1 MMVGELSLGWQ
12 SGDTASEASHVAA
25 LDVAALVATFSPM
38 LYRIAFS
45 VVRSRA
51 DAEDVVQ
58 ETFVRVIEDSAR
70 FARVREPRPWLV
82 RITWNLA
89 LDRVRR
95 ITPVSL
101 DEELAAALISPQQPA
116 DAALAEARRLAQVLA
131 AVDRLPARERE
142 VLLLAAIEEL
152 TTAEIAAVLKKSE
165 SSVRSLLF
173 RARTHL
179 QQRLEEPSP
188 RSRQKGVA
196 G

>member
-1 MMVGELSLGWQ
+1 MVGELSLGWR
-12 SGDTASEASHVAA
+12 SAETASEASHVAVF
-25 LDVAALVATFSPM
+25 DVAALVAAYSPL

-51 DAEDVVQ
+51 DAEDIVQ
-58 ETFVRVIEDSAR
+58 ETFVRVIEDPAR

-82 RITWNLA
+82 RIAWNLS

-101 DEELAAALISPQQPA
+101 DEELAAALTSPQQPV
-116 DAALAEARRLAQVLA
+116 DAALAEARRLAQALA
-131 AVDRLPARERE
+131 AVDRLPKRERE

-173 RARTHL
+173 RARAHL
-179 QQRLEEPSP
+179 QQRLEKSSP
-188 RSRQKGVA
+188 RSRQQGGA
-196 G
+196 Q

>member
-1 MMVGELSLGWQ
+1 MVGELSLGWQ
-12 SGDTASEASHVAA
+12 SGDTASEASHVAV
-25 LDVAALVATFSPM
+25 LDVAALVAAFSPL

-45 VVRSRA
+45 IVRSRA

-58 ETFVRVIEDSAR
+58 ETFIRVIEDPAR

-82 RITWNLA
+82 RIAWNLS

-95 ITPVSL
+95 ITPVGL
-101 DEELAAALISPQQPA
+101 DEELAATLASPQQPA
-116 DAALAEARRLAQVLA
+116 DAVLAEARRLAQVLA
-131 AVDRLPARERE
+131 AVDRLPERERE

-179 QQRLEEPSP
+179 QQRLEKTSHA
-188 RSRQKGVA
+188 RQKG
-196 G
+196 GSE

>member
-12 SGDTASEASHVAA
+12 SEDTASEASHIAV
-25 LDVAALVATFSPM
+25 LDVAALVAAFSPL

-45 VVRSRA
+45 IVRSRA
-51 DAEDVVQ
+51 DAEDIVQ
-58 ETFVRVIEDSAR
+58 ETFIRVIEDRAR
-70 FARVREPRPWLV
+70 FAGVHEPRPWLV
-82 RITWNLA
+82 RIAWNLA

-101 DEELAAALISPQQPA
+101 DEELAAALTSPQQPA

-131 AVDRLPARERE
+131 AVDCLPQRERE
-142 VLLLAAIEEL
+142 VLLLAALEEL

-173 RARTHL
+173 RARAHL
-179 QQRLEEPSP
+179 QQRLGTSSA
-188 RSRQKGVA
+188 RKKGGA
-196 G
+196 E

>member
-1 MMVGELSLGWQ
+1 MVGELSLGWQ
-12 SGDTASEASHVAA
+12 STEAASEV
-25 LDVAALVATFSPM
+25 LDVAALVAAYSPL

-51 DAEDVVQ
+51 DAEDIVQ
-58 ETFVRVIEDSAR
+58 ETFVRVIEDTAR

-82 RITWNLA
+82 RIAWNLA

-101 DEELAAALISPQQPA
+101 DEELAAALVSPQQPA
-116 DAALAEARRLAQVLA
+116 DAAITAACRLAQVLA
-131 AVDRLPARERE
+131 AVDRLPQRERE

-152 TTAEIAAVLKKSE
+152 TTAEIAVVLKKSE

-173 RARTHL
+173 RARAHL
-179 QQRLEEPSP
+179 QQRLETSSP
-188 RSRQKGVA
+188 RKKGGAEV
-196 G
+196 

>member
-1 MMVGELSLGWQ
+1 MMFGELSLGWR
-12 SGDTASEASHVAA
+12 SEETASEASHIAV
-25 LDVAALVATFSPM
+25 LDVAALVATFSPL

-58 ETFVRVIEDSAR
+58 ETFVRVIEDPAR

-82 RITWNLA
+82 RIAWNLS

-95 ITPVSL
+95 IAPVSL
-101 DEELAAALISPQQPA
+101 DEELATALISPQRPA
-116 DAALAEARRLAQVLA
+116 DAAITEARRLAQVLA
-131 AVDRLPARERE
+131 AVDRLPQRERE

-179 QQRLEEPSP
+179 QQRLEPSSP
-188 RSRQKGVA
+188 RQKRGA
-196 G
+196 EQ

>member
-12 SGDTASEASHVAA
+12 SEEAAGEASNVAA
-25 LDVAALVATFSPM
+25 LDVTALVAAFSPL

-45 VVRSRA
+45 IVRSRA
-51 DAEDVVQ
+51 DAEDIVQ
-58 ETFVRVIEDSAR
+58 ETFVRVIEDPAR

-82 RITWNLA
+82 RIAWNLA

-101 DEELAAALISPQQPA
+101 DKELAAALASPQQPA

-131 AVDRLPARERE
+131 AADRLPQRERE

-173 RARTHL
+173 RARAHL
-179 QQRLEEPSP
+179 QERLKEPRRRGGSE
-188 RSRQKGVA
+188 
-196 G
+196 

>member
-12 SGDTASEASHVAA
+12 STETASEV
-25 LDVAALVATFSPM
+25 LDVAALVAAFSSL

-51 DAEDVVQ
+51 DAEDIVQ
-58 ETFVRVIEDSAR
+58 ETFVRVIEDPAR
-70 FARVREPRPWLV
+70 FVRVREPRPWLV
-82 RITWNLA
+82 RIAWNLA

-101 DEELAAALISPQQPA
+101 DEELVAALTSPQQPA
-116 DAALAEARRLAQVLA
+116 DAALAEARHLAQVLA
-131 AVDRLPARERE
+131 AVDRLPQRERE

-152 TTAEIAAVLKKSE
+152 NTAEIAAVLKKSE

-173 RARTHL
+173 RARAHL
-179 QQRLEEPSP
+179 QQRLETSAPQ
-188 RSRQKGVA
+188 RKG
-196 G
+196 GTDI

>member
-12 SGDTASEASHVAA
+12 STETASEA
-25 LDVAALVATFSPM
+25 LDVAALVAAFSPL

-45 VVRSRA
+45 IVRSRA

-58 ETFVRVIEDSAR
+58 ETFVRVIEDPVR

-82 RITWNLA
+82 RIAWNLA

-101 DEELAAALISPQQPA
+101 DEELAAALASPERPA
-116 DAALAEARRLAQVLA
+116 DAVLAEARRLAKVLA
-131 AVDRLPARERE
+131 AVDRLPQRERE
-142 VLLLAAIEEL
+142 VLLLTAIEEL
-152 TTAEIAAVLKKSE
+152 TIAEIAAVLKKSE

-173 RARTHL
+173 RARAHL
-179 QQRLEEPSP
+179 QQRLESILQP
-188 RSRQKGVA
+188 RQKG
-196 G
+196 GDE

>member
-1 MMVGELSLGWQ
+1 MVGELSLAWQ
-12 SGDTASEASHVAA
+12 SEDTASEASRIAVP
-25 LDVAALVATFSPM
+25 DVAALVAAFSPL

-45 VVRSRA
+45 IVRSRA
-51 DAEDVVQ
+51 DAEDIVQ
-58 ETFVRVIEDSAR
+58 ETFVRVIEDPAR

-82 RITWNLA
+82 RIAWNLA

-101 DEELAAALISPQQPA
+101 NEELAAGLISPQRSA

-131 AVDRLPARERE
+131 AVDRLPQRERE

-173 RARTHL
+173 RARAHL
-179 QQRLEEPSP
+179 QQRLEAFAPLK
-188 RSRQKGVA
+188 KGGAKV
-196 G
+196 

>member
-1 MMVGELSLGWQ
+1 
-12 SGDTASEASHVAA
+12 
-25 LDVAALVATFSPM
+25 VATFSPL

-58 ETFVRVIEDSAR
+58 ETFVRVIEDPAR

-82 RITWNLA
+82 RIAWNLS

-95 ITPVSL
+95 IAPVSL
-101 DEELAAALISPQQPA
+101 DEELATALISPQRPA
-116 DAALAEARRLAQVLA
+116 DAAITEARRLAQVLA
-131 AVDRLPARERE
+131 AVDRLPQRERE

-179 QQRLEEPSP
+179 QQRLEPSSP
-188 RSRQKGVA
+188 RQKRGA
-196 G
+196 EQ

>member
-12 SGDTASEASHVAA
+12 STEAASEASHVAA
-25 LDVAALVATFSPM
+25 LDVAALVAAFSPL

-45 VVRSRA
+45 IVRSRA

-58 ETFVRVIEDSAR
+58 ETFVRVIEDPAR

-82 RITWNLA
+82 RIAWNLA

-101 DEELAAALISPQQPA
+101 DEELTRALASPERPA
-116 DAALAEARRLAQVLA
+116 DAVLAEARRFAQVLA
-131 AVDRLPARERE
+131 AVDRLPARERK

-173 RARTHL
+173 RARAHL
-179 QQRLEEPSP
+179 KERLERTSHAQ
-188 RSRQKGVA
+188 QKG
-196 G
+196 GPE